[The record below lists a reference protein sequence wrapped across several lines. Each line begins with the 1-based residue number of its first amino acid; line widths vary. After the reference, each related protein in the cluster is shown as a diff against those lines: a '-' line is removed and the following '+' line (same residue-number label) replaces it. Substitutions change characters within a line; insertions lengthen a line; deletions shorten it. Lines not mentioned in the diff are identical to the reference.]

1 MKPVPDRL
9 SFPGRLTL
17 RRMVWL
23 ARGLA
28 RRMSVVGPT
37 ETPVLVIHHQLA
49 DRMSAVGL
57 PRHFEGCRIVI
68 HPNTTGIGIPVRSLF
83 HFWEYTADRLSD
95 YEYFCQ
101 TVDAHNFVRRPA
113 ASMNRKYDP

>member
-9 SFPGRLTL
+9 SFPGRLTF

-28 RRMSVVGPT
+28 RRMNEPDQEDS
-37 ETPVLVIHHQLA
+37 PVLVVHHQLA
-49 DRMSAVGL
+49 DRMSVVGL
-57 PRHFEGCRIVI
+57 PGHFGGCRIVI
-68 HPNTTGIGIPVRSLF
+68 HPNTTGVGILVRSMF
-83 HFWEYTADRLSD
+83 HFWEYTADQLSD

-101 TVDAHNFVRRPA
+101 TIDAHNFVRRPPA
-113 ASMNRKYDP
+113 MRGPFR